1 MRIDCNHREL
11 PEDEWNTIAVI
22 LNILAFQSFNI
33 NFFFRKLVA
42 AQRNLLI
49 APMQTFF
56 FLKPASF

>member
-1 MRIDCNHREL
+1 MRIDCNYREL

-49 APMQTFF
+49 ALMQTFF
-56 FLKPASF
+56 CF